1 MNYYHHPENGM
12 VPSVFY
18 HHEGE
23 RKMVEQDIISRVYA
37 AKEDISEADALVTMI
52 TDDLLKEIHKR

>member
-1 MNYYHHPENGM
+1 M
-12 VPSVFY
+12 V
-18 HHEGE
+18 
-23 RKMVEQDIISRVYA
+23 KQDIISRVYA